1 MEVAESCTAAP
12 YIQYIK
18 KKKKNTL
25 DKLKLNSNYSKKT
38 SNLDLKK
45 NTNSYFISIFNLTWL
60 LFQSQMI
67 RCRKCVQERILTFVS
82 ICSFTANHHSVASG
96 NDLTDSIVSNDD
108 SLNTALPYV
117 EYWEPKYKPSSTHA
131 YHYLEYINTILH
143 GILRNRTEIIKQ
155 DAQPSVYLQTNTMHG
170 V

>member
-1 MEVAESCTAAP
+1 MHSVVWEARFRYFPAEIKVADWSAFASLSSRYSRQTIRKQEMEVAESCTAAP

-60 LFQSQMI
+60 LFQS
-67 RCRKCVQERILTFVS
+67 
-82 ICSFTANHHSVASG
+82 
-96 NDLTDSIVSNDD
+96 
-108 SLNTALPYV
+108 
-117 EYWEPKYKPSSTHA
+117 
-131 YHYLEYINTILH
+131 
-143 GILRNRTEIIKQ
+143 
-155 DAQPSVYLQTNTMHG
+155 
-170 V
+170 